1 MRWLRRLVILG
12 LLGGTAGAGF
22 RAWQSRQHKPQVG
35 PPEWPP
41 LTGAGARPPTT
52 FQPIADVA
60 IVTEPAAAA
69 PAPAAAPDDHEEGDV
84 AERAT
89 WLAPVDGECP
99 QGYPIKAND
108 SSHIFHVPG
117 GRFYART
124 IPERCYADPADAERD
139 GYRRAKA

>member
-12 LLGGTAGAGF
+12 LLGGAGAAGY
-22 RAWQSRQHKPQVG
+22 RSWQARQRKPLVG

-41 LTGAGARPPTT
+41 LTGAGAQPATT
-52 FQPIADVA
+52 FQPVADVTA
-60 IVTEPAAAA
+60 GPMPTAVP
-69 PAPAAAPDDHEEGDV
+69 PDDHEAGEV

-89 WLAPVDGECP
+89 WLSPIDGECP
-99 QGYPIKAND
+99 VGYPIKAND

-124 IPERCYADPADAERD
+124 IPERCYADPAEAERD

>member
-1 MRWLRRLVILG
+1 MRWLRRLMILG
-12 LLGGTAGAGF
+12 LVGGAGAAGY
-22 RAWQSRQHKPQVG
+22 RSWQARQHKAQVG

-41 LTGAGARPPTT
+41 LTRMGSQPATT
-52 FQPIADVA
+52 FQPVADVA
-60 IVTEPAAAA
+60 DVVDATAAARVT
-69 PAPAAAPDDHEEGDV
+69 PDDHEAGEV

-89 WLAPVDGECP
+89 WLAPIDGGCP
-99 QGYPIKAND
+99 AGYPIKAKD

>member
-1 MRWLRRLVILG
+1 MILG
-12 LLGGTAGAGF
+12 LLGGTAAAGY
-22 RAWQSRQHKPQVG
+22 RSWHARQRKPQVG

-41 LTGAGARPPTT
+41 LTGAGSQPAT
-52 FQPIADVA
+52 FKSVGDVVDVVDVVEA
-60 IVTEPAAAA
+60 TAAVRVT
-69 PAPAAAPDDHEEGDV
+69 PDDHEAGDV
-84 AERAT
+84 VERAT

-99 QGYPIKAND
+99 TGYPIKAND
-108 SSHIFHVPG
+108 GSHIFHMPG

>member
-12 LLGGTAGAGF
+12 FIGVAGTMAL
-22 RAWQSRQHKPQVG
+22 RAVQARKSKPQVG

-41 LTGAGARPPTT
+41 LERNDSAASATIR
-52 FQPIADVA
+52 PIADHR
-60 IVTEPAAAA
+60 
-69 PAPAAAPDDHEEGDV
+69 PAPSVTPDDHEVDDDTV
-84 AERAT
+84 KAT
-89 WLAPVDGECP
+89 WLAPVDGVCP
-99 QGYPIKAND
+99 AGYPIKANN

-124 IPERCYADPADAERD
+124 IAERCYADPADAERD

>member
-1 MRWLRRLVILG
+1 MRWLRRLVFVALF
-12 LLGGTAGAGF
+12 GGGAAAGY
-22 RAWQSRQHKPQVG
+22 RAWQARQPRPQVG
-35 PPEWPP
+35 APEWPP
-41 LTGAGARPPTT
+41 LTDASAQPPTT
-52 FQPIADVA
+52 FQPVVGAASNPVA
-60 IVTEPAAAA
+60 ATVP
-69 PAPAAAPDDHEEGDV
+69 PDDHEAGEV
-84 AERAT
+84 TERAT

-99 QGYPIKAND
+99 AGYPIKAND